1 METGARA
8 EAAAARQRAQ
18 RREEDERADSE
29 QWCLARQAQA
39 LRRVRGAQ
47 RSAFDGGDIVTIDTN
62 RAVERDPREENDY
75 WGKMIGGSR
84 RGRRQMLRLAMSDD
98 PVGEK
103 RIEPGERE
111 LQAPL
116 KNLDMLSLLVPQ
128 QASSI

>member
-1 METGARA
+1 
-8 EAAAARQRAQ
+8 
-18 RREEDERADSE
+18 
-29 QWCLARQAQA
+29 
-39 LRRVRGAQ
+39 
-47 RSAFDGGDIVTIDTN
+47 
-62 RAVERDPREENDY
+62 
-75 WGKMIGGSR
+75 MIGGSR

-103 RIEPGERE
+103 RIEPGETE